1 MGLNID
7 NAPIQGIPAATTTSE
22 LRSWLLNRN
31 LPNVITEDG
40 FQQNVQMLQE
50 SSLRFEET
58 NNEFLQNSI
67 VANTY
72 FQTGFYYDGG
82 INMGSNDG
90 PTYSDTNLGLLN
102 IDTATGIAGNTMP
115 HIECELESYIF
126 PIISSTLCEINLF
139 GSELEYNK
147 NGEDYYQAL
156 TSRGT
161 PVSERYDPDNFGVLP
176 PFKEQNTTNFFSH
189 LSQYGPGGTSEA
201 LDIIT
206 KTQDQNPANNPLSW
220 FRNNPTMYDLFIS
233 PDFDGNFMRFDATML
248 ELTRLDN
255 HFYGL
260 KIDQRGYEFNNA
272 SAPDGS
278 GIKTFYTPLQPYNDG
293 HSDAPSTLIQNTRI
307 LEQWILGSYGSRLN
321 RDALLLRNKF
331 TSDNMYLSNRYGVG
345 GIDSIEGAVSLN
357 NDYLTLAWVQS
368 GPRKPK
374 SNTNYFVAQL
384 NLSDLDPT
392 RYAGGVLDPVV
403 DVNFGSGMALFDDF
417 ADHVRS
423 KRVEATDTW
432 VPTQFAGDSGD
443 GAMDVGNIGM
453 LNYTQRIVNLSSSGT
468 SATNTN
474 IGDSIRQD
482 TTYLKTARGTISR
495 GSGIDSYSNDGKR
508 PYARSWIRTD
518 KYNASRGEKPK
529 NYSRYDGLLRHQ
541 RLIKEG
547 QGWSKGGSVINDVGG
562 AHIAPNSRTDTK
574 NFMFSLENLAWKDHA
589 LENLASHEIGPNG
602 GRLMWFPPYIES
614 WTENTSANWTQTD
627 FLGRME
633 PIFTYKN
640 SFRQGNLN
648 FMMVTDYP
656 EVLDSVV
663 PEFKGDADMK
673 AAQFFGGED
682 FDEKFRDVIL
692 DDSQWVGNKKFEADM
707 KEVVDAGAE
716 KASSKLPEMGAIPSN
731 FDTIPTTLYY
741 FSGCTE
747 IGSRALWKWPYS
759 PDQEGSSEC
768 SNCGRLWEGQYQ
780 AVDQSSAFLSRGGTA
795 KIGAQTRLRAMG
807 DYLATD
813 EGKRFQVV
821 VTYYKAPV
829 RSYSSENPN
838 HVVVVGNHGA
848 PFPGEEPEFI
858 DTPLSEE
865 AIQLVNKDMNKC
877 GPARAG
883 RLIAGINRLVVAAES
898 ATTTTQTWYSDESA
912 PEGRYK
918 MDYGGDANY
927 DDILVIKEPSSA
939 GFGVPLQVDALP
951 ITVHLELNP
960 DLASE
965 EAKEQVAAEFEERKT
980 TVRTNYT
987 DAGKSRIPDGT
998 FFEALQEND
1007 LFAFNNYKD
1016 NIKNFHPAF
1025 HSIHP
1030 CAFNS
1035 RMTFLNQ
1042 CLRAGPSI
1050 EGTVGPNNMSFG
1062 RPPICVLRL
1071 GDYYHCKIVLNN
1083 IDFSYEQ
1090 PFWDLNPEGIGAQP
1104 WIVRVSMQF
1113 FIVGGMSLS
1122 GPISQLQNAVSFNY
1136 FANTE
1141 LCEMDRSN
1149 PTIPNK
1155 EVTIIDEEPPSGCPC
1170 DGTVPGHPAG
1180 TTNEACCV
1188 KEEPCVVVECSNG
1201 ETFNPDT
1208 CKCEGGN
1215 QDEFESNP
1223 DNTDV
1228 FESNPD
1234 NVGETGTGTDTNTED
1249 EVLWTGYMGSMG
1261 TMGFYNNGPQDE
1273 YYSTGDISTFE
1284 SSLKFSFSLT
1294 RVGAENQY
1302 KLSYWYGSGSIG
1314 VGTAG
1319 SPGIPLGIGD
1329 GVIHH
1334 LPVFTDESGCVANK
1348 TAGCVPLKNMI
1359 KEVIIKIETYYSG
1372 WFDTNAPL
1380 YLAKYNCDD
1389 AAGIFPCPHVS
1400 VDYCVNMY
1408 SGEPYNNSTF
1418 EDCLITPVA
1427 GKTEDDNGGG
1437 RTIYP

>member
-58 NNEFLQNSI
+58 NNGFLQNSI

-82 INMGSNDG
+82 VNMGSNNG
-90 PTYSDTNLGLLN
+90 PTYSDTNLGVLN
-102 IDTATGIAGNTMP
+102 IDTATGIGGSVMP
-115 HIECELESYIF
+115 HIECELPSYIF
-126 PIISSTLCEINLF
+126 PIVSSTLCEINLF
-139 GSELEYNK
+139 SSELEYNK
-147 NGEDYYQAL
+147 NGEDYYQVL
-156 TSRGT
+156 TSMGT
-161 PVSERYDPDNFGVLP
+161 PVSESYNPDSFGVLP
-176 PFKEQNTTNFFSH
+176 PFKEKNTTNSFSH

-201 LDIIT
+201 IDIVT
-206 KTQDQNPANNPLSW
+206 KTQEQNPANNPLSW

-233 PDFDGNFMRFDATML
+233 PDFDGNFMRLDATML

-260 KIDQRGYEFNNA
+260 KIDQRGFEFNNA

-293 HSDAPSTLIQNTRI
+293 YSDAPSTLIQNTRI

-321 RDALLLRNKF
+321 RDALLLRNRF

-384 NLSDLDPT
+384 NLSNLDPT
-392 RYAGGVLDPVV
+392 RYAGGLLDPVV
-403 DVNFGSGMALFDDF
+403 DANFGSGRALVDDF
-417 ADHVRS
+417 
-423 KRVEATDTW
+423 TDQMRAKKQENLASW
-432 VPTQFAGDSGD
+432 VPAQFDTGNAGSGVH
-443 GAMDVGNIGM
+443 DVGNIG
-453 LNYTQRIVNLSSSGT
+453 LLSYTQKIVNLSSSGT

-474 IGDSIRQD
+474 VGDSIRQD
-482 TTYLKTARGTISR
+482 TTYIKTARGTISR
-495 GSGIDSYSNDGKR
+495 GSGIDSYGNDTKR

-518 KYNASRGEKPK
+518 KYEAARGEKPK

-547 QGWSKGGSVINDVGG
+547 QGWSKGGSVIDDVGG
-562 AHIAPNSRTDTK
+562 AHIAPTGRDDTK
-574 NFMFSLENLAWKDHA
+574 NFMFSLENLAWKDNA
-589 LENLASHEIGPNG
+589 IENLASHEIGPNG

-614 WTENTSANWTQTD
+614 WTENSSANWTQTD

-656 EVLDSVV
+656 EVLDTVV

-692 DDSQWVGNKKFEADM
+692 DDSKWVGNKQFESDM

-716 KASSKLPEMGAIPSN
+716 NASSKLPPVGAVPLS
-731 FDTIPTTLYY
+731 FDTIPTTVYY

-747 IGSRALWKWPYS
+747 IGSKSLWNWPYS
-759 PDQEGSSEC
+759 PDQEGSYEC
-768 SNCGRLWEGQYQ
+768 SSCGELWQGQYQ
-780 AVDQSSAFLSRGGTA
+780 YTQNTALKTRGGVSKVGA
-795 KIGAQTRLRAMG
+795 KTKISDMG
-807 DYLATD
+807 DFLATD
-813 EGKRFQVV
+813 EGKRYQIV
-821 VTYYKAPV
+821 VTYYKAPI
-829 RSYSSENPN
+829 RDYGMDQITDYQAAN
-838 HVVVVGNHGA
+838 
-848 PFPGEEPEFI
+848 GEWFTEVMNLP
-858 DTPLSEE
+858 TALSEE
-865 AIQLVNKDMNKC
+865 AIQIINKDATKC
-877 GPARAG
+877 GPARALG
-883 RLIAGINRLVVAAES
+883 FIGEINKIVVAAES
-898 ATTTTQTWYSDESA
+898 ATTTTQTWYSDESP

-918 MDYGGDANY
+918 IDFGGETNY
-927 DDILVIKEPSSA
+927 DDILLDVGEPGEYPSHI
-939 GFGVPLQVDALP
+939 PALP
-951 ITVHLELNP
+951 VTIKLELNP

-998 FFEALQEND
+998 FFEALEEND

-1042 CLRAGPSI
+1042 CLRAGPSL

-1071 GDYYHCKIVLNN
+1071 GDYYHCKIVINN

-1113 FIVGGMSLS
+1113 FIVGGMSLA

-1149 PTIPNK
+1149 PNIPNK
-1155 EVTIIDEEPPSGCPC
+1155 EVTIVDQEEPTGCPC

-1180 TTNEACCV
+1180 TTNEACCD
-1188 KEEPCVVVECSNG
+1188 KEDDCEVVQCAQG

-1208 CKCEGGN
+1208 CKCEGDD
-1215 QDEFESNP
+1215 QDDFESNP

-1234 NVGETGTGTDTNTED
+1234 NVGDTSTGTATNIED
-1249 EVLWTGYMGSMG
+1249 EVIWEGYMGSLLK
-1261 TMGFYNNGPQDE
+1261 TGFYNNGPQDE
-1273 YYSTGDISTFE
+1273 YYSAGDISGFE

-1294 RVGAENQY
+1294 RVGVENQY
-1302 KLSYWYGSGSIG
+1302 KLSYWYESGGLS
-1314 VGTAG
+1314 VGIAG
-1319 SPGIPLGIGD
+1319 NPVTPIGIGD
-1329 GVIHH
+1329 GVTHH
-1334 LPVFTDESGCVANK
+1334 IPVFTDESGCVADK
-1348 TAGCVPLKNMI
+1348 TAGCAPLKNII
-1359 KEVIIKIETYYSG
+1359 KEAINKIETYYSG
-1372 WFDTNAPL
+1372 WFNTNAPL
-1380 YLAKYNCDD
+1380 YLTKNGCDD
-1389 AAGIFPCPHVS
+1389 VGYPGGLVGTSPCPHVS
-1400 VDYCVNMY
+1400 IDYCVNMNT
-1408 SGEPYNNSTF
+1408 GEPYNNSNF
-1418 EDCLITPVA
+1418 EACLSTPVA
-1427 GKTEDDNGGG
+1427 GKTEGDNGGG
-1437 RTIYP
+1437 RTIYNT

>member
-31 LPNVITEDG
+31 LPNVITEEG

-50 SSLRFEET
+50 SSLQFEET

-72 FQTGFYYDGG
+72 YQTGFYYDGG

-90 PTYSDTNLGLLN
+90 PTYSDTNLGVLN
-102 IDTATGIAGNTMP
+102 IDTATGIAGSTMP
-115 HIECELESYIF
+115 HIECELDPYIF
-126 PIISSTLCEINLF
+126 PILSSTLCEINLF
-139 GSELEYNK
+139 GSELEYIK

-156 TSRGT
+156 TSDGT
-161 PVSERYDPDNFGVLP
+161 PVSESYNPESFGILP
-176 PFKEQNTTNFFSH
+176 PFKERNSTNSFSH
-189 LSQYGPGGTSEA
+189 LSQYGYGGGGE
-201 LDIIT
+201 LDIIS

-233 PDFDGNFMRFDATML
+233 PDFDGNFMRFDATMV
-248 ELTRLDN
+248 ELTSLDN

-293 HSDAPSTLIQNTRI
+293 HSDSPSTLIQNTRI

-331 TSDNMYLSNRYGVG
+331 TSDNMYVSNRYGVG
-345 GIDSIEGAVSLN
+345 GIDSIEGTVSLN

-384 NLSDLDPT
+384 NLSNLDPT
-392 RYAGGVLDPVV
+392 RYAGGLIDPVV
-403 DVNFGSGMALFDDF
+403 DVNFGSGRALMDDF
-417 ADHVRS
+417 SDQMRS
-423 KRVEATDTW
+423 KKEESYVSWIPAQIQSNEGSFDL
-432 VPTQFAGDSGD
+432 
-443 GAMDVGNIGM
+443 GNIGL
-453 LNYTQRIVNLSSSGT
+453 LNYTQKIVNLSSSGT

-518 KYNASRGEKPK
+518 KYAASRGEKPA

-547 QGWSKGGSVINDVGG
+547 KGWSKGGSVINDVGG
-562 AHIAPNSRTDTK
+562 AHIAPNDRTDTK

-589 LENLASHEIGPNG
+589 IENLASHEIGPNG
-602 GRLMWFPPYIES
+602 GRVMWFPPYIES
-614 WTENTSANWTQTD
+614 WTENSSANWTQTD

-656 EVLDSVV
+656 EVLDTIV
-663 PEFKGDADMK
+663 PEEFGDQGSNMK

-682 FDEKFRDVIL
+682 FDAKFRDVIL
-692 DDSQWVGNKKFEADM
+692 DDSKWVGNKKFEADM

-716 KASSKLPEMGAIPSN
+716 KASSKLPEMGAVPSG
-731 FDTIPTTLYY
+731 FDTQPTSLYY
-741 FSGCTE
+741 YSGCTE

-780 AVDQSSAFLSRGGTA
+780 AVDQSSAFISRGGTA

-807 DYLATD
+807 EYLATD

-829 RSYSSENPN
+829 RSYIGENPN
-838 HVVVVGNHGA
+838 YVVVVGNHGA

-865 AIQLVNKDMNKC
+865 AIQLVNKDMLKC

-898 ATTTTQTWYSDESA
+898 GTTTTQTWYSDESA

-918 MDYGGDANY
+918 MDYGGEADY

-939 GFGVPLQVDALP
+939 GAGYPIHVDALP

-998 FFEALQEND
+998 FFEALEEND

-1071 GDYYHCKIVLNN
+1071 GDYYHCKIVINN

-1113 FIVGGMSLS
+1113 FIVGGMSLA

-1141 LCEMDRSN
+1141 LCEMDRAN
-1149 PTIPNK
+1149 PNIPNK
-1155 EVTIIDEEPPSGCPC
+1155 EVTITTTENETGCPC
-1170 DGTVPGHPAG
+1170 DGTVPGHAAG
-1180 TTNEACCV
+1180 TKNDACCE
-1188 KEEPCVVVECSNG
+1188 KDDDCVVVECADG

-1208 CKCEGGN
+1208 CKCEADD
-1215 QDEFESNP
+1215 QDEFESGT
-1223 DNTDV
+1223 DNSDV

-1234 NVGETGTGTDTNTED
+1234 NVGGGTNPTDA
-1249 EVLWTGYMGSMG
+1249 VLWEGFIGMLTVTGMYD
-1261 TMGFYNNGPQDE
+1261 NGVPQD
-1273 YYSTGDISTFE
+1273 YYVPGFWMPSARSITA
-1284 SSLKFSFSLT
+1284 SLA
-1294 RVGAENQY
+1294 RVGSENQY
-1302 KLSYWYGSGSIG
+1302 QLNYSYGTGNLAVG
-1314 VGTAG
+1314 VDGTNV
-1319 SPGIPLGIGD
+1319 SPIGIGD
-1329 GVIHH
+1329 GLNHY
-1334 LPVFTDESGCVANK
+1334 LVFTDEVGCVASATNNA
-1348 TAGCVPLKNMI
+1348 TTPAEAAGCQVLNDALQALI
-1359 KEVIIKIETYYSG
+1359 GFTESYYSG
-1372 WFDTNAPL
+1372 WFNTNAPL
-1380 YLAKYNCDD
+1380 YLNKLGCD
-1389 AAGIFPCPHVS
+1389 GSPNNECPQVTI
-1400 VDYCVNMY
+1400 DYCVNMI

-1418 EDCLITPVA
+1418 EDCLIDPVA